1 MNDTTE
7 QRDVTL
13 AGRDGRLL
21 LMSCQTFVNE
31 IVMGDA
37 CFVCG
42 ASPRDKMF
50 NDEHII
56 PRWILKRFGLFDKQ
70 ITLPSGERRHY
81 RGYRIPC
88 CVTCNSLLGDTVE
101 APISQLLDGDYQGAS
116 HKTGTDIRSER
127 DFAMTPGR
135 FTWNWR
141 PADNE
146 PIAQAA

>member
-1 MNDTTE
+1 
-7 QRDVTL
+7 
-13 AGRDGRLL
+13 
-21 LMSCQTFVNE
+21 
-31 IVMGDA
+31 
-37 CFVCG
+37 
-42 ASPRDKMF
+42 MF

-116 HKTGTDIRSER
+116 HKTGTDIRSHDCHPR
-127 DFAMTPGR
+127 RWPSLLLR
-135 FTWNWR
+135 
-141 PADNE
+141 
-146 PIAQAA
+146 